1 MHKILWISCF
11 LSFHSLFATPLFIGI
26 AGGTGSGKTTLA
38 EKIHNAFPD
47 NSQLISQDNY
57 YKELHGLSLE
67 ERRKTN
73 FDHPDALDFSMLQN
87 HLIALRNNE
96 AVKVPVYNFS
106 TSMRETRE
114 NTIIPTDIIIVEG
127 ILLFSIPEIRELLD
141 VKIFIDTPNDIRVL
155 RRITRDLQKRRRD
168 FESLQ
173 QQYLTTVKP
182 MHELFVEPSKIYADV
197 IVPGGGENQVALEL
211 IVAKLRESLR

>member
-1 MHKILWISCF
+1 MPNKRMLMRKTLWIFSVI
-11 LSFHSLFATPLFIGI
+11 SFQSLCAAPLFIGI

-57 YKELHGLSLE
+57 YRELPGLSLE

-96 AVKVPVYNFS
+96 AVKIPVYNFS
-106 TSMRETRE
+106 TSLRETRDH
-114 NTIIPTDIIIVEG
+114 TIIPKDIIIVEG
-127 ILLFSIPEIRELLD
+127 ILLLNIPEI
-141 VKIFIDTPNDIRVL
+141 
-155 RRITRDLQKRRRD
+155 
-168 FESLQ
+168 
-173 QQYLTTVKP
+173 
-182 MHELFVEPSKIYADV
+182 
-197 IVPGGGENQVALEL
+197 
-211 IVAKLRESLR
+211 